1 MRQPYSGWAVEL
13 SHCGS
18 RKTTKGTALPPKE
31 MSYWGK
37 GRWVKNENCK
47 FSSQN
52 LRIANSQERSLYETC
67 REKVARRGASVRTA
81 VRAPR
86 LTTFFAR
93 LARDGTNKG

>member
-1 MRQPYSGWAVEL
+1 LFLY
-13 SHCGS
+13 
-18 RKTTKGTALPPKE
+18 PP
-31 MSYWGK
+31 
-37 GRWVKNENCK
+37 
-47 FSSQN
+47 
-52 LRIANSQERSLYETC
+52 RIANAHIHGLRMANSEERVLKPTQKKRRDAKFCVSTKTC